1 MARKSVSTQRKASPQ
16 EGLTRERIAEAAL
29 QQLSTRGP
37 EDFSLR
43 DVART
48 LGVFPTALY
57 WYVRSRNELLI
68 EACALAMA
76 EVAPPR
82 ARGNWQ
88 EWFREL
94 FRRYRKAMRK
104 HPNLAQ
110 VVGAQLVSN
119 ATLDVSLIEGIL
131 ATLEDAGCPDDFLV
145 DAYNAV
151 VAAMC
156 GFATLELAQ
165 LPREDEAH
173 WADEL
178 QRRIRQIPAL
188 DHPTLARHLPA
199 LANRA
204 FILRWCSGLE
214 RPLDGG
220 FDTYVE
226 AFLAGLDAQ
235 IRQRRSAARLSQPK
249 DRS

>member
-1 MARKSVSTQRKASPQ
+1 MPMARKPVTTPTRAAAQP
-16 EGLTRERIAEAAL
+16 GLTRERIAEAAL
-29 QQLSTRGP
+29 AQLSERGA
-37 EDFSLR
+37 DGFSLR

-57 WYVRSRNELLI
+57 WYVRSRNDLLI
-68 EACALAMA
+68 EACALALS

-82 ARGNWQ
+82 AKEHWQ
-88 EWFREL
+88 DWFREL
-94 FRRYRKAMRK
+94 FRRYRRVMRR

-131 ATLEDAGCPDDFLV
+131 ATLEDAGCPDDFIV

-178 QRRIRQIPAL
+178 QRRIRLIPAL
-188 DHPTLARHLPA
+188 EHPTLARHLPA

-204 FILRWCSGLE
+204 FILRWCTGLE
-214 RPLDGG
+214 RPLDSG
-220 FDTYVE
+220 FDAYVE

-235 IRQRRSAARLSQPK
+235 IRLRRPG
-249 DRS
+249 